1 MINRFKNIKSWL
13 EQPSS
18 IAPLITF
25 RVLFG
30 AVMVFSIIRFY
41 LNGWVDEFYIDPD
54 FHFKFFGFYWIQ
66 EPSSALVLYSLY
78 SLLLLSAI
86 GITLGLFYRFSSAA
100 FFILFTYFE
109 LLDATYYLNHYY
121 FISLMAF
128 LMIWFPANRY
138 LSVDAFIWPKIKTK
152 QISRWPILVIQ
163 MQLGIVYF
171 MAGVAKLNYDW
182 LVNAMPLKIWLP
194 AKSNLPVIG
203 DFLKYTSVAY
213 VFSWFGA
220 VYDLLVPFALSY
232 KRTRVAAYFAV
243 VVFHVTTAA
252 LFQIGMFPYIMI
264 MLTLIFFP
272 SKYHERVI
280 FWRSNLPN
288 ISSKTNDFK
297 IPKLSVIALSLYFVF
312 QIVFPFRYSL
322 YDGKL
327 FWTEQGYRF
336 SWRVMLMEKAGY
348 ATFYIHNKETGKY
361 TVVDNSQFLTPFQEK
376 MMATQPDFII
386 QYADYLEEVYK
397 KKYNKNDLR
406 VTADVYVT
414 LNGRRS
420 KLFIDPSV
428 DLSDLEDSWKPKKWI
443 LPYNNNSVDEKS

>member
-1 MINRFKNIKSWL
+1 MIKHLKNIRSWL

-41 LNGWVDEFYIDPD
+41 MNGWVEEFYISPD
-54 FHFKFFGFYWIQ
+54 FHFKFFGFYWIE
-66 EPSSALVLYSLY
+66 EPSSPLMLYSLY
-78 SLLLLSAI
+78 SLLLLSAV
-86 GITLGLFYRFSSAA
+86 GITLGLFYRFSAVA

-138 LSVDAFIWPKIKTK
+138 LSMDTFIWPGIKTD
-152 QISRWPILVIQ
+152 QISRWPIVVIQ
-163 MQLGIVYF
+163 LQLGIVYF

-194 AKSNLPVIG
+194 AKSNLPVLG
-203 DFLKYTSVAY
+203 EFLKYTSAAY
-213 VFSWFGA
+213 LFSWFGA
-220 VYDLLVPFALSY
+220 IYDLFVPFALSY
-232 KRTRVAAYFAV
+232 KRTRLFAYFAV
-243 VVFHVTTAA
+243 IVFHVTTAA

-272 SKYHERVI
+272 AKYHDKII
-280 FWRSNLPN
+280 FLGRRFDNIDSQTYNSRLPK
-288 ISSKTNDFK
+288 ISVLA
-297 IPKLSVIALSLYFVF
+297 LSVYFLF

-361 TVVDNSQFLTPFQEK
+361 TVVNNSEFLTPFQEK

-386 QYADYLEEVYK
+386 QYADYLKNIYK
-397 KKYNKNDLR
+397 ERYNKNDLR

-420 KLFIDPSV
+420 KLFIDPTV
-428 DLSDLEDSWKPKKWI
+428 DLSELKDSWKPKQWV
-443 LPYNNNSVDEKS
+443 LPFDNERVDEKS